1 MSLILVSVIIFVALV
16 FDFLNGFHD
25 AANSIATVV
34 ATKVLTPFKA
44 VIWAAFFNFI
54 AAVPLA
60 LLFWLIVTPS
70 KNSFHNLTEGFG
82 KNVHVAG
89 TIAKGIVD
97 VERVRSLFPHGAPK
111 SEIEL
116 FIATMVLAALSGAIL
131 WNILTWFLGL
141 PTSSSHAL
149 IGGFVGAALMAV
161 HLRFDTMGG
170 LLQWGEIRTIAMFIV
185 IAPMMGMVLGFFIM
199 VVVMW
204 LFHKATPRKV
214 DGWFRRL
221 QLVSA
226 AAYSFGHGTNDAQ
239 KTMGIITFL
248 LMGAGKLALDSPVPI
263 WVIFA
268 CHAAIALGTMS
279 GGWRIV
285 KTMGMSITKLR
296 PVGGFC
302 AETAGAITILG
313 ASHFGIPVSTTHTIT
328 GAIVGVGAT
337 HRLSAVKWGVAGRI
351 VWAWVLTM
359 PMAGLMAAGTYSLIH
374 FFQ

>member
-1 MSLILVSVIIFVALV
+1 MSLILVSIIILVALI

-34 ATKVLTPFKA
+34 ATKVLSPFKA
-44 VIWAAFFNFI
+44 VLWAAFFNFI
-54 AAVPLA
+54 AAVPLS
-60 LLFWLIVTPS
+60 LLFWLLISPS
-70 KNSFHNLTEGFG
+70 GSSFHRLVNGFG

-97 VERVRSLFPHGAPK
+97 IERVRSFFPLGTPK
-111 SEIEL
+111 SDIEL
-116 FIATMVLAALSGAIL
+116 FIAIIVLAALTGAIL
-131 WNILTWFLGL
+131 WNVLTWLLGL

-149 IGGFVGAALMAV
+149 IGGFVGAAMTAV
-161 HLRFDTMGG
+161 HTRFDSPGG
-170 LLQWGEIRTIAMFIV
+170 FLQWAEIRTIAMFIV
-185 IAPMMGMVLGFFIM
+185 LAPLIGMVVGFVNM

-204 LFHKATPRKV
+204 LVRRATPRRI

-221 QLVSA
+221 QLLSA

-239 KTMGIITFL
+239 KTMGVITFL
-248 LMGAGKLALDSPVPI
+248 LMGAGYLALDSPVPI

-285 KTMGMSITKLR
+285 KTMGLGITKLR
-296 PVGGFC
+296 PIGGFC
-302 AETAGAITILG
+302 AETAGAFTILG

-337 HRLSAVKWGVAGRI
+337 HRLSAVRWGVAGRI

-359 PMAGLMAAGTYSLIH
+359 PMAGLMAAATYYVIY